1 MNGEDDSSRSSDAYA
16 RLDGKVASLSAAL
29 LARKGAASPSLKRFL
44 NQRSNN
50 PFTRCEDAGACQNEA
65 ADPRV
70 KRASVS
76 VRLPIPDFLR
86 LKLAS
91 AEFERTSQAIL
102 LDALRAYLDDKGVE
116 KFGDCPCLKKAA
128 AAADAHDARR
138 R

>member
-1 MNGEDDSSRSSDAYA
+1 MSGDEDSRPSDAYA

-50 PFTRCEDAGACQNEA
+50 PFARCEDARVCQNA
-65 ADPRV
+65 ATSLGV

-76 VRLPIPDFLR
+76 LRLPIPDFLR

-116 KFGDCPCLKKAA
+116 KFGDRPCLKKAA
-128 AAADAHDARR
+128 AAADAQNARR